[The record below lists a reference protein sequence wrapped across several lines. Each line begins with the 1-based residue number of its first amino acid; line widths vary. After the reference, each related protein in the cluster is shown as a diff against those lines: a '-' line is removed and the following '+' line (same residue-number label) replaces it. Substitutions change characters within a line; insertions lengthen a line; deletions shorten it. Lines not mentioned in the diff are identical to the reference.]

1 MSAEI
6 ENDAPG
12 AGNVLTT
19 NFDTYTL
26 ILQLVLPHYLLLQ
39 TVQWLTSAQ
48 GCILNTVPA
57 WKKTYKVRVAVFVE
71 YESDVNEER
80 ARVKKLLENLRI
92 QAEVLVMWLANG
104 ELRSY
109 EAIVNGGEEEDD
121 NVEVVLGKEDWWKEL
136 QKRRGRAS
144 SRDAPDHL
152 ADVAQLVSGAQWP
165 SSSFQQQR
173 RYDGSRTMFGG
184 LNKLIKKSRRR
195 HSIFGLAKLG
205 MPLSLN
211 MQTHRLNPEVLDHGS
226 ASELSSDGESSD
238 ALSSDDESIKSAA
251 SENDVGGY
259 STDEEHPPTTKT
271 RRASTGDPLGFGTT
285 FRKQNLRQAALK
297 MSAAK
302 SSVVV
307 TAPSL
312 EGDLASEPS
321 SVGESSKPVASL
333 LPGRPELPHRS
344 STPIFS
350 CKAIPDT
357 QVATEEGV
365 GPSIMFADAHA
376 NKIHPSSAQIN
387 PLSFN
392 DLPSRA
398 QHLILNELIRKN
410 SHDTAVVFTTL
421 PSPQSGTCKSEKDS
435 VEYLAGLE
443 VWPTPNYLPLS

>member
-1 MSAEI
+1 MCNIEMSAEI

-12 AGNVLTT
+12 AGSILTT

-26 ILQLVLPHYLLLQ
+26 ILQLVLPHDLCGIQLL
-39 TVQWLTSAQ
+39 TTIQ

-71 YESDVNEER
+71 YESDVNEEK

-92 QAEVLVMWLANG
+92 QAEVLVLWLSNG
-104 ELRSY
+104 DLRSY
-109 EAIVNGGEEEDD
+109 EAIVNGSEEEDE
-121 NVEVVLGKEDWWKEL
+121 NVEVVLGNEDWWKEL

-152 ADVAQLVSGAQWP
+152 ADVAQLVGGSQWP

-173 RYDGSRTMFGG
+173 RFDSSRTMFGG

-211 MQTHRLNPEVLDHGS
+211 MRTHRLNPEALDHGS

-238 ALSSDDESIKSAA
+238 TLSSDDESIKSAA
-251 SENDVGGY
+251 SENDVDEY
-259 STDEEHPPTTKT
+259 STDEEHPLAIKA

-285 FRKQNLRQAALK
+285 FRRQSLRQTAL
-297 MSAAK
+297 MASATK
-302 SSVVV
+302 STPTVVV
-307 TAPSL
+307 QPPNQS
-312 EGDLASEPS
+312 PS
-321 SVGESSKPVASL
+321 SSLGSVAESSRSVTTPPSI
-333 LPGRPELPHRS
+333 RPELPHRS

-357 QVATEEGV
+357 EVAAEEGV
-365 GPSIMFADAHA
+365 GPSIMFADTHVSIARS
-376 NKIHPSSAQIN
+376 SSAQIS

-398 QHLILNELIRKN
+398 QHLILNELIRKH

-435 VEYLAGLE
+435 VDYLAGLE
-443 VWPTPNYLPLS
+443 V

>member
-26 ILQLVLPHYLLLQ
+26 ILQLVFHTVLYLVAQ
-39 TVQWLTSAQ
+39 KLTFAQ

-71 YESDVNEER
+71 YESDVNEEK
-80 ARVKKLLENLRI
+80 ARVRKLLENLRI
-92 QAEVLVMWLANG
+92 QAEVMVMWLANG
-104 ELRSY
+104 ELRTY
-109 EAIVNGGEEEDD
+109 EAIVNGGEEE
-121 NVEVVLGKEDWWKEL
+121 NNHVEAVLGKEDWWKEL

-144 SRDAPDHL
+144 SRNAPDHL

-173 RYDGSRTMFGG
+173 RYDSSRMMFGG
-184 LNKLIKKSRRR
+184 LNKLIKKSRKR

-211 MQTHRLNPEVLDHGS
+211 MQTHRLNPEALDHGS

-238 ALSSDDESIKSAA
+238 TLSSDGESIKSAA
-251 SENDVGGY
+251 SENDV
-259 STDEEHPPTTKT
+259 DEYPTNEEPLPATKV
-271 RRASTGDPLGFGTT
+271 RRASTGDPLGFGNT
-285 FRKQNLRQAALK
+285 FRKQNLRQTALRA
-297 MSAAK
+297 SAAK
-302 SSVVV
+302 SIPTMIVQPKESSRSG
-307 TAPSL
+307 SL
-312 EGDLASEPS
+312 
-321 SVGESSKPVASL
+321 GESSKTVKTPSST
-333 LPGRPELPHRS
+333 RPELPHRS

-357 QVATEEGV
+357 QVAVEEGV
-365 GPSIMFADAHA
+365 GPSIMFADTRA
-376 NKIHPSSAQIN
+376 NKVHSSAQIN

-398 QHLILNELIRKN
+398 QHLILNELIRKY

-421 PSPQSGTCKSEKDS
+421 PSPQSNTSKSEKDS

-443 VWPTPNYLPLS
+443 V